1 MVITRLGSNDR
12 DVLMTI
18 EGYPLL
24 RSDIPTKND
33 RLYTDEC
40 LKTIL
45 DDLQEFIN
53 TGTPIVTFNNPDD
66 YCIDPMSM
74 CGAVTKAVIND
85 HVLYVDIDIIDT
97 PNGRTLFNLPAE
109 TRLYFAPHG
118 HGDLEYPNCDGTVT
132 YNKVVNYEFNYIEFY
147 PIDPYFTD

>member
-1 MVITRLGSNDR
+1 LKDYC
-12 DVLMTI
+12 LMTI

-24 RSDIPTKND
+24 RSDIPTRNG

-53 TGTPIVTFNNPDD
+53 TGTPVVVFNNPDD
-66 YCIDPMSM
+66 YCVDPVSM
-74 CGAVTKAVIND
+74 CGAVTKAVIKD

-97 PNGRTLFNLPAE
+97 PAGRTLFNLPAE

-118 HGDLEYPNCDGTVT
+118 HGDKEYPNCEGTVA
-132 YNKVVNYEFNYIEFY
+132 YNKVVNYTFNYIEYVLF
-147 PIDPYFTD
+147 DPYFKD

>member
-1 MVITRLGSNDR
+1 MTNNSKDYILE
-12 DVLMTI
+12 TI

-24 RSDIPTKND
+24 RSDIPTRNG

-53 TGTPIVTFNNPDD
+53 TGTPIIAFNNPDD
-66 YCIDPMSM
+66 YCIDLASM
-74 CGAVTKAVIND
+74 CGAVTKAVIEN

-97 PNGRTLFNLPAE
+97 PAGRTLFNLPAE

-118 HGDLEYPNCDGTVT
+118 QGDLEYPNCEGTGS
-132 YNKVVNYEFNYIEFY
+132 YNKVINYAFNYIEYVLF
-147 PIDPYFTD
+147 DPYFKD